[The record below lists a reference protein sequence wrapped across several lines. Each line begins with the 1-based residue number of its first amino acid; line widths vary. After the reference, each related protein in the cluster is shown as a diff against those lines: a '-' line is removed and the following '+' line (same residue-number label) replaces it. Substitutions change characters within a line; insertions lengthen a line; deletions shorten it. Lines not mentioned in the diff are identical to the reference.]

1 MLLQLLQCYINI
13 VIVMQIRFIVF
24 VVVMYYDILTDFF
37 DNPMIIVNVNVCQV
51 RRQGCSIGTHGV
63 LTKALSCAFRI
74 TSIWKKFCLGGPSE
88 VM

>member
-13 VIVMQIRFIVF
+13 VIEMQIRLI
-24 VVVMYYDILTDFF
+24 VVVAMYYDILTDLF

-63 LTKALSCAFRI
+63 LTKALSCTFRI
-74 TSIWKKFCLGGPSE
+74 TSI
-88 VM
+88 

>member
-13 VIVMQIRFIVF
+13 VIEMQIRLILVV

-37 DNPMIIVNVNVCQV
+37 YNPMIIVNVNVCQV

-63 LTKALSCAFRI
+63 LTKAL
-74 TSIWKKFCLGGPSE
+74 
-88 VM
+88 

>member
-13 VIVMQIRFIVF
+13 VIVMQIRLILVVVV
-24 VVVMYYDILTDFF
+24 VVVMYYDILTDSL

-63 LTKALSCAFRI
+63 LTKALSCTFRI
-74 TSIWKKFCLGGPSE
+74 TSI
-88 VM
+88 

>member
-13 VIVMQIRFIVF
+13 VIEMQIRLIVVVV

-37 DNPMIIVNVNVCQV
+37 YNPMIIVNVNVCQV

-63 LTKALSCAFRI
+63 LTKAL
-74 TSIWKKFCLGGPSE
+74 
-88 VM
+88 